1 MDIDPDLFLQIL
13 LLIALTGINA
23 FFAASEMAVV
33 SLNKTKISAFAQE
46 GNKKAQKLLEL
57 IDEPNRFLSTIQV
70 AITLAGFF
78 ASASAATG
86 ISVYL
91 ADFFNTFSL
100 PYSETIAIVIVT
112 IILSYFTLVFGELFP
127 KRVALQKS
135 EQVSLASVNIII
147 FVSKIAAPF
156 VKILSVS
163 VTALLKLFHMNQ
175 DNIEDAVSEEEIK
188 ALLTAGQHSGVI
200 NETGKEFMESIF
212 EFDDKLAFEIMTPR
226 PDVYMLDL
234 DDDLTK
240 NMDELL
246 TMRYSRIPIYQG
258 DQDEIIGILHLKDL
272 IIEAKQ
278 NGFDKINLKNIL
290 QKPYFVP
297 ESIKID
303 VLFKKMQKAKV
314 YMAILIDEYGGFSGI
329 VTMEDLVEEIVGDIS
344 DEDDEV
350 IEDITKTS
358 DDRYIILGSIPLD
371 DLNEQLKLNLHSE
384 NHETLN
390 GYLIDKLGIIPDAEA
405 KDIIKI
411 DNLQFEIL
419 EVKDKCIEKVKLKM
433 N

>member
-33 SLNKTKISAFAQE
+33 SLNKTKISTLAQE
-46 GNKKAQKLLEL
+46 GNRKAQKLLEL

-91 ADFFNTFSL
+91 ADFFNHFNL
-100 PYSETIAIVIVT
+100 PYSETIAVVIVT
-112 IILSYFTLVFGELFP
+112 VILSYFTLVFGELFP
-127 KRVALQKS
+127 KRIALQKS

-175 DNIEDAVSEEEIK
+175 DDIEDAVSEEEIK
-188 ALLTAGQHSGVI
+188 ALLAAGTQSGVI

-212 EFDDKLAFEIMTPR
+212 EFDDKLAYEIMTPR

-234 DDDLTK
+234 DENL
-240 NMDELL
+240 NQNLDELL
-246 TMRYSRIPIYQG
+246 AMRYSRIPVYQN
-258 DQDEIIGILHLKDL
+258 DQDEIVGILHLKDL

-278 NGFDKINLKNIL
+278 HGFDKIDLKTIL

-303 VLFKKMQKAKV
+303 VLFKKMQKAKI
-314 YMAILIDEYGGFSGI
+314 YMAILIDEYGGFAGI

-344 DEDDEV
+344 DEDDEPSEA
-350 IEDITKTS
+350 IIKTADGS
-358 DDRYIILGSIPLD
+358 YIIAGSIPLD
-371 DLNEQLKLNLHSE
+371 DLNEGLKLSLHSE

-390 GYLIDKLGIIPDAEA
+390 GYLIDQLGIIPDDDA
-405 KDIIKI
+405 KDTIKI
-411 DNLQFEIL
+411 DNLYFEIL
-419 EVKDKCIEKVKLKM
+419 EVKDKCIEKVKLKI

>member
-33 SLNKTKISAFAQE
+33 SLNKTKISTLAHE

-57 IDEPNRFLSTIQV
+57 MDEPNRFLSTIQV

-112 IILSYFTLVFGELFP
+112 VILSYFTLVFGELFP

-175 DNIEDAVSEEEIK
+175 DNIEEAVSEEEIK

-212 EFDDKLAFEIMTPR
+212 EFDDRLAFEIMTPR

-234 DDDLTK
+234 DDDLT
-240 NMDELL
+240 NCMDELL
-246 TMRYSRIPIYQG
+246 AMRYSRIPVYQG
-258 DQDEIIGILHLKDL
+258 NQDEIKGILHLKDL

-278 NGFDKINLKNIL
+278 KGFEHIDLKNIL

-350 IEDITKTS
+350 IEDIIQTT
-358 DDRYIILGSIPLD
+358 DHHYIISGSIPLD

-390 GYLIDKLGIIPDAEA
+390 GYLIDKLGIIPDAGA
-405 KDIIKI
+405 KDVIKI
-411 DNLQFEIL
+411 ENLQFEIL
-419 EVKDKCIEKVKLKM
+419 EVKDKCIEKVKLKI

>member
-1 MDIDPDLFLQIL
+1 MDIDPDLSLQIL

-33 SLNKTKISAFAQE
+33 SLNKTKISTLAQE
-46 GNKKAQKLLEL
+46 GNKKAQNLLEL
-57 IDEPNRFLSTIQV
+57 MDEPNRFLSTIQV

-112 IILSYFTLVFGELFP
+112 VILSYFTLVFGELFP

-175 DNIEDAVSEEEIK
+175 NNIEDAVSEEEIK
-188 ALLTAGQHSGVI
+188 ALLAAGQHSGVI

-212 EFDDKLAFEIMTPR
+212 EFDDRLAFEIMTPR

-234 DDDLTK
+234 DDDLYK

-246 TMRYSRIPIYQG
+246 AMRYSRIPVYQD

-272 IIEAKQ
+272 IIEAKKK
-278 NGFDKINLKNIL
+278 GFNQIDLKNIL

-303 VLFKKMQKAKV
+303 ILFKKMQKAKV

-344 DEDDEV
+344 DEDDEI
-350 IEDITKTS
+350 IENIIKTT
-358 DDRYIILGSIPLD
+358 DGYYIISGSIPLD
-371 DLNEQLKLNLHSE
+371 DLNEQLNLNLHSE

-390 GYLIDKLGIIPDAEA
+390 GYLIDQLGIIPDAEA
-405 KDIIKI
+405 KDMIKI

-419 EVKDKCIEKVKLKM
+419 EVKDKCIEKVKLKI

>member
-33 SLNKTKISAFAQE
+33 SLNKNKISTLAQE

-112 IILSYFTLVFGELFP
+112 VILSYFTLVFGELFP

-156 VKILSVS
+156 VKILSLS

-175 DNIEDAVSEEEIK
+175 DNIEEAVSEEEIK
-188 ALLTAGQHSGVI
+188 ALLAAGQHSGVI
-200 NETGKEFMESIF
+200 NETGKEFIESIF
-212 EFDDKLAFEIMTPR
+212 EFDDRLAFEIMTPR

-234 DDDLTK
+234 DDSLDEWL
-240 NMDELL
+240 DELL
-246 TMRYSRIPIYQG
+246 AMRYSRIPVYQN

-278 NGFDKINLKNIL
+278 KGFDKIDIKSIL

-344 DEDDEV
+344 DEDDEI
-350 IEDITKTS
+350 IENIIKTPEGN
-358 DDRYIILGSIPLD
+358 YIISGSIPLD
-371 DLNEQLKLNLHSE
+371 DLNEALKLNLHSE

-390 GYLIDKLGIIPDAEA
+390 GYLIDQLGIIPDDES
-405 KDIIKI
+405 KDMIKF

-419 EVKDKCIEKVKLKM
+419 EVKDKCIEKVKLKI

>member
-33 SLNKTKISAFAQE
+33 SLNKTKISTLAHE

-57 IDEPNRFLSTIQV
+57 MDEPNRFLSTIQV

-91 ADFFNTFSL
+91 ADFFNAFSL

-112 IILSYFTLVFGELFP
+112 VILSYFTLVFGELFP

-135 EQVSLASVNIII
+135 EKVSLASVNIII

-175 DNIEDAVSEEEIK
+175 DNIEEAVSEEEIK

-212 EFDDKLAFEIMTPR
+212 EFDDRLAFEIMTPR

-234 DDDLTK
+234 DDDLT
-240 NMDELL
+240 NCMDELL
-246 TMRYSRIPIYQG
+246 AMRYSRIPVYQG
-258 DQDEIIGILHLKDL
+258 NQDEIKGILHLKDL

-278 NGFDKINLKNIL
+278 KGFEHIDLKNIL

-350 IEDITKTS
+350 IEDIIQTT
-358 DDRYIILGSIPLD
+358 DNHYIISGSIPLD
-371 DLNEQLKLNLHSE
+371 DLNEQLKLNLHSK

-390 GYLIDKLGIIPDAEA
+390 GYLIDKLGIIPDAGA
-405 KDIIKI
+405 KDVIKI
-411 DNLQFEIL
+411 ENLQFEIL
-419 EVKDKCIEKVKLKM
+419 EVKDKCIEKVKLKI

>member
-33 SLNKTKISAFAQE
+33 SLNKTKISTLAHE

-57 IDEPNRFLSTIQV
+57 MDEPNRFLSTIQV

-91 ADFFNTFSL
+91 ADFFNAFSL

-112 IILSYFTLVFGELFP
+112 VILSYFTLVFGELFP

-135 EQVSLASVNIII
+135 EKVSLASVNIII

-175 DNIEDAVSEEEIK
+175 DNIEEAVSEEEIK

-212 EFDDKLAFEIMTPR
+212 EFDDRLAFEIMTPR

-234 DDDLTK
+234 DDDLT
-240 NMDELL
+240 NCMDELL
-246 TMRYSRIPIYQG
+246 TMRYSRIPVYQG
-258 DQDEIIGILHLKDL
+258 NQDEIKGILHLKDL

-278 NGFDKINLKNIL
+278 KGFEHIDLKNIL

-350 IEDITKTS
+350 IEDIIQTT
-358 DDRYIILGSIPLD
+358 DNHYIISGSIPLD

-390 GYLIDKLGIIPDAEA
+390 GYLIDKLGIIPDAGA
-405 KDIIKI
+405 KDVIKI
-411 DNLQFEIL
+411 ENLQFEIL
-419 EVKDKCIEKVKLKM
+419 EVKDKCIEKVKLKI

>member
-33 SLNKTKISAFAQE
+33 SLNKNKISTLAQE

-100 PYSETIAIVIVT
+100 PYSDTIAIVIVT
-112 IILSYFTLVFGELFP
+112 VILSYFTLVFGELFP

-135 EQVSLASVNIII
+135 EQISLASVNIII

-156 VKILSVS
+156 VKILSLS

-175 DNIEDAVSEEEIK
+175 DNIEEAVSEEEIK
-188 ALLTAGQHSGVI
+188 ALLAAGQHSGVI
-200 NETGKEFMESIF
+200 NETGKEFIESIF
-212 EFDDKLAFEIMTPR
+212 EFDDRLAFEIMTPR

-234 DDDLTK
+234 DDSLDEWL
-240 NMDELL
+240 DELL
-246 TMRYSRIPIYQG
+246 AMRYSRIPVYQN

-278 NGFDKINLKNIL
+278 KGFDKIDIKSIL

-344 DEDDEV
+344 DEDDEI
-350 IEDITKTS
+350 IENIIKTPEGN
-358 DDRYIILGSIPLD
+358 YIISGSIPLD
-371 DLNEQLKLNLHSE
+371 DLNEALKLNLHSE

-390 GYLIDKLGIIPDAEA
+390 GYLIDQLGIIPDDES
-405 KDIIKI
+405 KDMIKF

-419 EVKDKCIEKVKLKM
+419 EVKDKCIEKVKLK
-433 N
+433 NN

>member
-33 SLNKTKISAFAQE
+33 SLNKNKISTLAQE

-91 ADFFNTFSL
+91 ADFFNTFSF

-112 IILSYFTLVFGELFP
+112 VILSYFTLVFGELFP

-135 EQVSLASVNIII
+135 EQISLASVNIII

-156 VKILSVS
+156 VKILSLS

-175 DNIEDAVSEEEIK
+175 DNIEEAVSEEEIK
-188 ALLTAGQHSGVI
+188 ALLAAGQHSGVI
-200 NETGKEFMESIF
+200 NETGKEFIESIF
-212 EFDDKLAFEIMTPR
+212 EFDDRLAFEIMTPR

-234 DDDLTK
+234 DDSLDEWL
-240 NMDELL
+240 DELL
-246 TMRYSRIPIYQG
+246 AMRYSRIPVYQN

-278 NGFDKINLKNIL
+278 KGFDKIDLKSIL

-344 DEDDEV
+344 DEDDEI
-350 IEDITKTS
+350 IENIIKTTEGN
-358 DDRYIILGSIPLD
+358 YIISGSIPLD
-371 DLNEQLKLNLHSE
+371 DLNEALKLNLHSE

-390 GYLIDKLGIIPDAEA
+390 GYLIDQLGIIPDAES
-405 KDIIKI
+405 KDMIKF

-419 EVKDKCIEKVKLKM
+419 EVKDKCIEKVKLKI

>member
-33 SLNKTKISAFAQE
+33 SLNKTKISTLAQE

-57 IDEPNRFLSTIQV
+57 MDEPNRFLSTIQV

-112 IILSYFTLVFGELFP
+112 VILSYFTLVFGELFP

-175 DNIEDAVSEEEIK
+175 NNIEDAVSEEEIK
-188 ALLTAGQHSGVI
+188 ALLAAGQHSGVI

-212 EFDDKLAFEIMTPR
+212 EFDDRLAFEIMTPR

-234 DDDLTK
+234 DDDLYK

-246 TMRYSRIPIYQG
+246 AMRYSRIPVYQD

-272 IIEAKQ
+272 IIEAKKK
-278 NGFDKINLKNIL
+278 GFNQIDLKNIL

-303 VLFKKMQKAKV
+303 ILFKKMQKAKV

-344 DEDDEV
+344 DEDDEI
-350 IEDITKTS
+350 IENIIKTT
-358 DDRYIILGSIPLD
+358 DGYYIISGSIPLD
-371 DLNEQLKLNLHSE
+371 DLNEQLNLNLHSE

-390 GYLIDKLGIIPDAEA
+390 GYLIDQLGIIPDAGA
-405 KDIIKI
+405 KDMIKI
-411 DNLQFEIL
+411 EHLQFEIL
-419 EVKDKCIEKVKLKM
+419 EVKDKCIEKVKLKI

>member
-33 SLNKTKISAFAQE
+33 SLNKTKISTLAQE

-57 IDEPNRFLSTIQV
+57 MDEPNRFLSTIQV

-112 IILSYFTLVFGELFP
+112 VILSYFTLVFGELFP

-175 DNIEDAVSEEEIK
+175 NNIEDAVSEEEIK
-188 ALLTAGQHSGVI
+188 ALLAAGQHSGVI

-212 EFDDKLAFEIMTPR
+212 EFDDRLAFEIMTPR

-234 DDDLTK
+234 DDDLNK

-246 TMRYSRIPIYQG
+246 AMRYSRIPVYQD

-272 IIEAKQ
+272 IIEAKKK
-278 NGFDKINLKNIL
+278 GFNQIDLKNIL

-303 VLFKKMQKAKV
+303 ILFKKMQKAKV

-329 VTMEDLVEEIVGDIS
+329 LTMEDLVEEIVGDIS
-344 DEDDEV
+344 DEDDEI
-350 IEDITKTS
+350 IENIIKTA
-358 DDRYIILGSIPLD
+358 DGYYIISGSIPLD
-371 DLNEQLKLNLHSE
+371 DLNEQLNLNLHSE

-390 GYLIDKLGIIPDAEA
+390 GYLIDQLGIIPDAGA
-405 KDIIKI
+405 KDMIKI
-411 DNLQFEIL
+411 EHLQFEIL
-419 EVKDKCIEKVKLKM
+419 EVKDKCIEKVKLKI

>member
-33 SLNKTKISAFAQE
+33 SLNKTKISTLAQE

-57 IDEPNRFLSTIQV
+57 MDEPNRFLSTIQV

-112 IILSYFTLVFGELFP
+112 VILSYFTLVFGELFP

-175 DNIEDAVSEEEIK
+175 NNIEDAVSEEEIK
-188 ALLTAGQHSGVI
+188 ALLAAGQHSGVI

-212 EFDDKLAFEIMTPR
+212 EFDDRLAFEIMTPR

-234 DDDLTK
+234 DDDLYK

-246 TMRYSRIPIYQG
+246 AMRYSRIPVYQD

-272 IIEAKQ
+272 IIEAKKK
-278 NGFDKINLKNIL
+278 GFNQIDLKNIL

-303 VLFKKMQKAKV
+303 ILFKKMQKAKV

-344 DEDDEV
+344 DEDDEI
-350 IEDITKTS
+350 IENIIKTA
-358 DDRYIILGSIPLD
+358 DGYYIISGSIPLD
-371 DLNEQLKLNLHSE
+371 DLNEQLNLNLHSE
-384 NHETLN
+384 KHETLN
-390 GYLIDKLGIIPDAEA
+390 GYLIDQLGIIPDAGA
-405 KDIIKI
+405 KDMIKI
-411 DNLQFEIL
+411 EHLQFEIL
-419 EVKDKCIEKVKLKM
+419 EVKDKCIEKVKLKI

>member
-33 SLNKTKISAFAQE
+33 SLNKTKISTLAHE

-57 IDEPNRFLSTIQV
+57 MDEPNRFLSTIQV

-91 ADFFNTFSL
+91 ADFFNAFSL

-112 IILSYFTLVFGELFP
+112 VILSYFTLVFGELFP

-135 EQVSLASVNIII
+135 EKVSLASVNIII

-175 DNIEDAVSEEEIK
+175 DNIEEAVSEEEIK

-212 EFDDKLAFEIMTPR
+212 EFDDRLAFEIMTPR

-234 DDDLTK
+234 DDDLT
-240 NMDELL
+240 NCMDELL
-246 TMRYSRIPIYQG
+246 AMRYSRIPVYQG
-258 DQDEIIGILHLKDL
+258 NQDEIKGILHLKDL

-278 NGFDKINLKNIL
+278 KGFEHIDLKNIL

-350 IEDITKTS
+350 IEDIIQTT
-358 DDRYIILGSIPLD
+358 DNHYIISGSIPLD

-390 GYLIDKLGIIPDAEA
+390 GYLIDKLGIIPDAGA
-405 KDIIKI
+405 KDVIKI
-411 DNLQFEIL
+411 ENLQFEIL
-419 EVKDKCIEKVKLKM
+419 EVKDKCIEKVKLKI

>member
-33 SLNKTKISAFAQE
+33 SLNKTKISTLAHE

-57 IDEPNRFLSTIQV
+57 MDEPNRFLSTIQV

-91 ADFFNTFSL
+91 ADFFNAFSL

-112 IILSYFTLVFGELFP
+112 VILSYFTLVFGELFP

-175 DNIEDAVSEEEIK
+175 DNIEEAVSEEEIK

-212 EFDDKLAFEIMTPR
+212 EFDDRLAFEIMTPR

-234 DDDLTK
+234 DDDLT
-240 NMDELL
+240 NCMDELL
-246 TMRYSRIPIYQG
+246 AMRYSRIPVYQG
-258 DQDEIIGILHLKDL
+258 NQDEIKGILHLKDL

-278 NGFDKINLKNIL
+278 KGFEHIDLKNIL

-350 IEDITKTS
+350 IEDIIQTT
-358 DDRYIILGSIPLD
+358 DNHYIISGSIPLD

-390 GYLIDKLGIIPDAEA
+390 GYLIDKLGIIPDAGA
-405 KDIIKI
+405 KDVIKI
-411 DNLQFEIL
+411 ENLQFEIL
-419 EVKDKCIEKVKLKM
+419 EVKDKCIEKVKLKI

>member
-33 SLNKTKISAFAQE
+33 SLNKTKISTLAQD
-46 GNKKAQKLLEL
+46 GNKKAQKLLAL

-112 IILSYFTLVFGELFP
+112 VILSYFTLVFGELFP

-175 DNIEDAVSEEEIK
+175 DNIEEAVSEEEIK

-246 TMRYSRIPIYQG
+246 TMRYSRIPVYQN

-278 NGFDKINLKNIL
+278 KGFDKINLKSIL

-344 DEDDEV
+344 DEDDEI
-350 IEDITKTS
+350 IENIIKTTEGN
-358 DDRYIILGSIPLD
+358 YIISGSIPLD
-371 DLNEQLKLNLHSE
+371 DLNEALKLNLHSE

-390 GYLIDKLGIIPDAEA
+390 GYLIDQLGIIPDAES
-405 KDIIKI
+405 KDMIKF

-419 EVKDKCIEKVKLKM
+419 EVKDKCIEKVKLKI

>member
-13 LLIALTGINA
+13 LLIVLTGINA

-33 SLNKTKISAFAQE
+33 SLNKTKILTLAQE
-46 GNKKAQKLLEL
+46 GNKKAQRLIEL

-112 IILSYFTLVFGELFP
+112 VILSYFTLVFGELFP

-147 FVSKIAAPF
+147 FVSKLAAPF
-156 VKILSVS
+156 VKILSIS

-175 DNIEDAVSEEEIK
+175 DNIEEAVSEEEIK

-200 NETGKEFMESIF
+200 NETGKEFIESIF
-212 EFDDKLAFEIMTPR
+212 EFDDRLAFEIMTPR

-234 DDDLTK
+234 DDDLNK
-240 NMDELL
+240 HMDELL
-246 TMRYSRIPIYQG
+246 AMRYSRIPVYQN

-278 NGFDKINLKNIL
+278 KGFDQINLKNIL

-303 VLFKKMQKAKV
+303 ILFKKMQKAKV

-344 DEDDEV
+344 DEDDEI
-350 IEDITKTS
+350 IEDIIKTTEGN
-358 DDRYIILGSIPLD
+358 YIIFGSIPLD

-390 GYLIDKLGIIPDAEA
+390 GYLIDQLGIIPETGA
-405 KDIIKI
+405 KDMIKI

-419 EVKDKCIEKVKLKM
+419 EVKDKCIERVKLKI

>member
-33 SLNKTKISAFAQE
+33 SLNKTKISTLAQD
-46 GNKKAQKLLEL
+46 GNKKAQKLLAL

-112 IILSYFTLVFGELFP
+112 VILSYFTLVFGELFP

-175 DNIEDAVSEEEIK
+175 DNIEEAVSEEEIK
-188 ALLTAGQHSGVI
+188 ALLAAGQHSGVI

-212 EFDDKLAFEIMTPR
+212 EFDDKLAYEIMTPR

-234 DDDLTK
+234 DDDLNK
-240 NMDELL
+240 GIDELL
-246 TMRYSRIPIYQG
+246 AMRYSRIPVYQN

-278 NGFDKINLKNIL
+278 KGFDKINLKSIL

-344 DEDDEV
+344 DEDDEI
-350 IEDITKTS
+350 IENIIKTPEGN
-358 DDRYIILGSIPLD
+358 YIISGSIPLD
-371 DLNEQLKLNLHSE
+371 DLNEALKLNLHSE

-390 GYLIDKLGIIPDAEA
+390 GYLIDQLGIIPDAES
-405 KDIIKI
+405 KDMIKF

-419 EVKDKCIEKVKLKM
+419 EVKDKCIEKVKLKI

>member
-246 TMRYSRIPIYQG
+246 TMRYSRIPVYQG
-258 DQDEIIGILHLKDL
+258 NQDEIIGILHLKDL

-358 DDRYIILGSIPLD
+358 DDRYIISGSIPLD

-405 KDIIKI
+405 KDMIKI

-419 EVKDKCIEKVKLKM
+419 EVKDKCIEKVKLKI

>member
-33 SLNKTKISAFAQE
+33 SLNKNKISTLAQE

-57 IDEPNRFLSTIQV
+57 MDEPNRFLSTIQV

-100 PYSETIAIVIVT
+100 PYSDTIAIVIVT
-112 IILSYFTLVFGELFP
+112 VILSYFTLVFGELFP

-156 VKILSVS
+156 VKILSLS

-175 DNIEDAVSEEEIK
+175 DNIEEAVSEEEIK
-188 ALLTAGQHSGVI
+188 ALLAAGQHSGVI
-200 NETGKEFMESIF
+200 NETGKEFIESIF
-212 EFDDKLAFEIMTPR
+212 EFDDRLAFEIMTPR

-234 DDDLTK
+234 DDSLDECL
-240 NMDELL
+240 DELL
-246 TMRYSRIPIYQG
+246 AMRYSRIPVYQN

-278 NGFDKINLKNIL
+278 KGFDKIDLKSIL

-344 DEDDEV
+344 DEDDEI
-350 IEDITKTS
+350 IENITKTTEGN
-358 DDRYIILGSIPLD
+358 YIISGSIPLD
-371 DLNEQLKLNLHSE
+371 DLNEALKLNLHSE

-390 GYLIDKLGIIPDAEA
+390 GYLIDQLGIIPDAES
-405 KDIIKI
+405 KDMIKF

-419 EVKDKCIEKVKLKM
+419 EVKDKCIEKVKLKI

>member
-33 SLNKTKISAFAQE
+33 SLNKNKISTLAQE

-100 PYSETIAIVIVT
+100 PYSDTIAIVIVT
-112 IILSYFTLVFGELFP
+112 VILSYFTLVFGELFP

-156 VKILSVS
+156 VKILSLS

-175 DNIEDAVSEEEIK
+175 ENIEEAVSEEEIK
-188 ALLTAGQHSGVI
+188 ALLAAGQHSGVI
-200 NETGKEFMESIF
+200 NETGKEFIESIF
-212 EFDDKLAFEIMTPR
+212 EFDDRLAFEIMTPR

-234 DDDLTK
+234 DDSLDEWL
-240 NMDELL
+240 DELL
-246 TMRYSRIPIYQG
+246 AMRYSRIPVYQN

-278 NGFDKINLKNIL
+278 KGFDKIDLKSIL

-344 DEDDEV
+344 DEDDEI
-350 IEDITKTS
+350 IENIIKTTEGN
-358 DDRYIILGSIPLD
+358 YIISGSIPLD
-371 DLNEQLKLNLHSE
+371 DLNEALKLNLHSK

-390 GYLIDKLGIIPDAEA
+390 GYLIDQLGIIPDTES
-405 KDIIKI
+405 KDLIKF

-419 EVKDKCIEKVKLKM
+419 EVKDKCIEKIKLKI

>member
-33 SLNKTKISAFAQE
+33 SLNKTKISTLAHE

-57 IDEPNRFLSTIQV
+57 MDEPNRFLSTIQV

-91 ADFFNTFSL
+91 ADFFNAFSL

-112 IILSYFTLVFGELFP
+112 VILSYFTLVFGELFP

-175 DNIEDAVSEEEIK
+175 DNIEEAVSEEEIK

-212 EFDDKLAFEIMTPR
+212 EFDDRLAFEIMTPR

-234 DDDLTK
+234 DDDLT
-240 NMDELL
+240 NCMDELL
-246 TMRYSRIPIYQG
+246 AMRYSRIPVYQG
-258 DQDEIIGILHLKDL
+258 NQDEIKGILHLKDL

-278 NGFDKINLKNIL
+278 KGFEHIDLKNIL

-350 IEDITKTS
+350 IEDIIQTT
-358 DDRYIILGSIPLD
+358 DHHYIISGSIPLD

-390 GYLIDKLGIIPDAEA
+390 GYLIDKLGIIPDAGA
-405 KDIIKI
+405 KDVIKI
-411 DNLQFEIL
+411 ENLQFEIL
-419 EVKDKCIEKVKLKM
+419 EVKDKCIEKVKLKI

>member
-1 MDIDPDLFLQIL
+1 MDIDPDLLLQIL

-33 SLNKTKISAFAQE
+33 SLNKTKISTLAQE

-112 IILSYFTLVFGELFP
+112 VILSYFTLVFGELFP

-212 EFDDKLAFEIMTPR
+212 EFDDKLAFEIMSPR

-246 TMRYSRIPIYQG
+246 TMRYSRIPVYQG

-358 DDRYIILGSIPLD
+358 DDRYIISGSIPLD

-405 KDIIKI
+405 KDMIKI

-419 EVKDKCIEKVKLKM
+419 EVKDKCIEKVKLKI

>member
-33 SLNKTKISAFAQE
+33 SLNKTKISTLAQE
-46 GNKKAQKLLEL
+46 GNRKAQKLLEL

-91 ADFFNTFSL
+91 ADFFNHFNL
-100 PYSETIAIVIVT
+100 PYSETIAVVIVT
-112 IILSYFTLVFGELFP
+112 VILSYFTLVFGELFP
-127 KRVALQKS
+127 KRIALQKS

-175 DNIEDAVSEEEIK
+175 DDIEDAVSEEEIK
-188 ALLTAGQHSGVI
+188 ALLAAGTQSGVI

-212 EFDDKLAFEIMTPR
+212 EFDDKLAYEIMTPR
-226 PDVYMLDL
+226 PDVYMVDL
-234 DDDLTK
+234 DENL
-240 NMDELL
+240 NQNLDELL
-246 TMRYSRIPIYQG
+246 AMRYSRIPVYQN
-258 DQDEIIGILHLKDL
+258 DQDEIVGILHLKDL

-278 NGFDKINLKNIL
+278 HGFDKIDLKAIL

-303 VLFKKMQKAKV
+303 VLFKKMQKAKI
-314 YMAILIDEYGGFSGI
+314 YMAILIDEYGGFAGI

-344 DEDDEV
+344 DEDDEPSEA
-350 IEDITKTS
+350 IIKTADGS
-358 DDRYIILGSIPLD
+358 YIIAGSIPLD
-371 DLNEQLKLNLHSE
+371 DLNEGLKLSLHSE

-390 GYLIDKLGIIPDAEA
+390 GYLIDQLGIIPDDDA
-405 KDIIKI
+405 KDTIKI
-411 DNLQFEIL
+411 DNLYFEIL
-419 EVKDKCIEKVKLKM
+419 EVKDKCIEKVKLKI

>member
-33 SLNKTKISAFAQE
+33 SLNKTKISTLAHE

-57 IDEPNRFLSTIQV
+57 MDEPNRFLSTIQV

-91 ADFFNTFSL
+91 ADFFNAFSL

-112 IILSYFTLVFGELFP
+112 VILSYFTLVFGELFP

-175 DNIEDAVSEEEIK
+175 DNIEEAVSEEEIK

-212 EFDDKLAFEIMTPR
+212 EFDDRLAFEIMTPR

-234 DDDLTK
+234 DDNLT
-240 NMDELL
+240 NCMDELL
-246 TMRYSRIPIYQG
+246 AMRYSRIPVYQG
-258 DQDEIIGILHLKDL
+258 NQDEIKGILHLKDL

-278 NGFDKINLKNIL
+278 KGFEHIDLKNVL

-350 IEDITKTS
+350 IEDIIQTT
-358 DDRYIILGSIPLD
+358 DNHYIISGSIPLD
-371 DLNEQLKLNLHSE
+371 DLNEKLKLNLHSE

-390 GYLIDKLGIIPDAEA
+390 GYLIDKLGIIPDAGA
-405 KDIIKI
+405 KDVIKI
-411 DNLQFEIL
+411 ENLQFEIL
-419 EVKDKCIEKVKLKM
+419 EVKDKCIEKVKLKI

>member
-33 SLNKTKISAFAQE
+33 SLNKTKISTLAQD
-46 GNKKAQKLLEL
+46 GNKKAQKLLAL

-112 IILSYFTLVFGELFP
+112 VILSYFTLVFGELFP

-175 DNIEDAVSEEEIK
+175 DNIEEAVSEEEIK

-212 EFDDKLAFEIMTPR
+212 EFDDKLAFEIMTTR

-246 TMRYSRIPIYQG
+246 TMRYSRIPVYQN

-278 NGFDKINLKNIL
+278 KGFDKINLKSIL

-344 DEDDEV
+344 DEDDEI
-350 IEDITKTS
+350 IENIIKTPEGN
-358 DDRYIILGSIPLD
+358 YIISGSIPLD
-371 DLNEQLKLNLHSE
+371 DLNEALKLNLHSE

-390 GYLIDKLGIIPDAEA
+390 GYLIDQLGIIPDAES
-405 KDIIKI
+405 KDMIKF

-419 EVKDKCIEKVKLKM
+419 EVKDKCIEKVKLKI

>member
-33 SLNKTKISAFAQE
+33 SLNKTKISTLAQE

-57 IDEPNRFLSTIQV
+57 MDEPNRFLSTIQV

-112 IILSYFTLVFGELFP
+112 VILSYFTLVFGELFP

-175 DNIEDAVSEEEIK
+175 NNIEDAVSEEEIK
-188 ALLTAGQHSGVI
+188 ALLAAGQHSGVI

-212 EFDDKLAFEIMTPR
+212 EFDDRLAFEIMTPR

-234 DDDLTK
+234 DDDLYK

-246 TMRYSRIPIYQG
+246 AMRYSRIPVYQD

-272 IIEAKQ
+272 IIEAKKK
-278 NGFDKINLKNIL
+278 GFNQIDLKNIL

-303 VLFKKMQKAKV
+303 ILFKKMQKAKV

-344 DEDDEV
+344 DEDDEI
-350 IEDITKTS
+350 IENIIKTA
-358 DDRYIILGSIPLD
+358 DGYYIISGSIPLD
-371 DLNEQLKLNLHSE
+371 DLNEQLNLNLHSE

-390 GYLIDKLGIIPDAEA
+390 GYLIDQLGIIPDAEA
-405 KDIIKI
+405 KDMIKI

-419 EVKDKCIEKVKLKM
+419 EVKDKCIEKVKLKI

>member
-33 SLNKTKISAFAQE
+33 SLNKNKISTLAQE

-112 IILSYFTLVFGELFP
+112 VILSYFTLVFGELFP

-156 VKILSVS
+156 VKILSLS

-175 DNIEDAVSEEEIK
+175 DNIEEAVSEEEIK
-188 ALLTAGQHSGVI
+188 ALLAAGQHSGVI
-200 NETGKEFMESIF
+200 NETGKEFIESIF
-212 EFDDKLAFEIMTPR
+212 EFDDRLAFEIMTPR

-234 DDDLTK
+234 DDSLDEWL
-240 NMDELL
+240 DELL
-246 TMRYSRIPIYQG
+246 AMRYSRIPVYQN

-278 NGFDKINLKNIL
+278 KGFDKIDIKSIL

-344 DEDDEV
+344 DEDDEI
-350 IEDITKTS
+350 IENIIKTPEGN
-358 DDRYIILGSIPLD
+358 YIISGSIPLD
-371 DLNEQLKLNLHSE
+371 DLNEALKLNLHSE

-390 GYLIDKLGIIPDAEA
+390 GYLIDQLGIIPDDES
-405 KDIIKI
+405 KDMIKI

-419 EVKDKCIEKVKLKM
+419 EVKDKCIEKVKLKI

>member
-33 SLNKTKISAFAQE
+33 SLNKNKISTLAQE

-100 PYSETIAIVIVT
+100 PYSDTIAIVIVT
-112 IILSYFTLVFGELFP
+112 VILSYFTLVFGELFP

-156 VKILSVS
+156 VKILSLS

-175 DNIEDAVSEEEIK
+175 ENIEEAVSEEEIK
-188 ALLTAGQHSGVI
+188 ALLAAGQHSGVI
-200 NETGKEFMESIF
+200 NETGKEFIESIF
-212 EFDDKLAFEIMTPR
+212 EFDDRLAFEIMTPR

-234 DDDLTK
+234 DDSLDEWL
-240 NMDELL
+240 DELL
-246 TMRYSRIPIYQG
+246 AMRYSRIPVYQN

-278 NGFDKINLKNIL
+278 KGFDKIDLKSIL

-344 DEDDEV
+344 DEDDEI
-350 IEDITKTS
+350 IENIIKTTEGN
-358 DDRYIILGSIPLD
+358 YIISGSIPLD
-371 DLNEQLKLNLHSE
+371 DLNEALKLNLYSE

-390 GYLIDKLGIIPDAEA
+390 GYLIDQLGIIPDAES
-405 KDIIKI
+405 KDMIKF

-419 EVKDKCIEKVKLKM
+419 EVKDKCIEKVKLKI